1 MPAADTLAATLRAAT
16 AGSRDLDARIA
27 LAAGWTKGGPPYR
40 PDWFAPTDYAPADLP
55 PFTTDLTSIATLL
68 RTLGYDWS
76 GGTISSLTLVSKPGR
91 VGECNNSQDDPTL
104 ALCTALAVAE
114 GW

>member
-1 MPAADTLAATLRAAT
+1 MTNLAAALRAAT
-16 AGSRDLDARIA
+16 VGNRDFDARIA
-27 LAAGWTKGGPPYR
+27 LAAGWTKGGPTYR
-40 PDWFAPTDYAPADLP
+40 PDWFSPDGYVPTGLP
-55 PFTTDLTSIATLL
+55 EFSTDLTSVVALL
-68 RTLGYDWS
+68 RTMGYDWS

-91 VGECNNSQDDPTL
+91 VGECNNSQDDPAL